1 MKKKLTFIIFFLCIN
16 NLSFAQDIT
25 LLEIDGIK
33 FGDNLTNYV
42 DEALIKESKVY
53 SYKKDKYSPSRLMS
67 LSKDFEYVEISYDKN
82 YTIVELTGIVAL
94 ANINECNVKK
104 KFYLAKYGQLLN
116 KVEKKENREKHPAD
130 KTGNS
135 LIFGQ
140 TYHFEKDDR
149 IQITC
154 IDWSKKI
161 ESELGYTDS
170 LNIMI
175 LRKNFGVWKQKNI
188 QY

>member
-1 MKKKLTFIIFFLCIN
+1 MKKKLTFIIFFLFLN

-33 FGDNLTNYV
+33 FGDNLTNYAA
-42 DEALIKESKVY
+42 ETLIKESKVY
-53 SYKKDKYSPSRLMS
+53 SYKNDKYSTSRLMS

-94 ANINECNVKK
+94 ANINECNDKK
-104 KFYLAKYGQLLN
+104 KFYLATYSQLLN
-116 KVEKKENREKHPAD
+116 KVEKKESREKHPAD

-135 LIFGQ
+135 LMFGQ

-149 IQITC
+149 VQITC
-154 IDWSKKI
+154 TDWSKKI
-161 ESELGYTDS
+161 ESEIGYKDS

-175 LRKNFGVWKQKNI
+175 VRKNFAVWKQKNI